1 MPNKLLKLTCIC
13 IFNLQVRSQVANKHL
28 AEMVGTLM
36 GNYFGNICVATLGSN
51 LLWNSERCQTW
62 GHARNRTND

>member
-13 IFNLQVRSQVANKHL
+13 IFNLQVRSQGANKHL

-51 LLWNSERCQTW
+51 LGTALEL
-62 GHARNRTND
+62 

>member
-51 LLWNSERCQTW
+51 LGTALEL
-62 GHARNRTND
+62 